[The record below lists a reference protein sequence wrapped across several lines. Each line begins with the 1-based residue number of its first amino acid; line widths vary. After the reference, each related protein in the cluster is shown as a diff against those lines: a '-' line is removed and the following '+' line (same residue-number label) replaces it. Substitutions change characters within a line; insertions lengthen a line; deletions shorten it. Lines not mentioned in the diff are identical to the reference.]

1 MAAHPGLGA
10 AEAPNGDA
18 LSGTEESG
26 EDHEG
31 ETEDAEGETES
42 AAAAGTL
49 RRVQVVEDIDHCG
62 GRENYERCHGPS
74 ALGLVHSHVR
84 VSLSLG
90 RAYWRKI
97 RGGLRDGRRRGG
109 RRRRNL
115 GLPGWCRDRKR

>member
-31 ETEDAEGETES
+31 EAEDAEGETDR
-42 AAAAGTL
+42 AAAAGPL
-49 RRVQVVEDIDHCG
+49 RRVKGVEGIDHCRH
-62 GRENYERCHGPS
+62 RENYERCRGPA

-90 RAYWRKI
+90 LAYWRKI
-97 RGGLRDGRRRGG
+97 RGGL
-109 RRRRNL
+109 
-115 GLPGWCRDRKR
+115 